1 MTSTAEI
8 RNGICL
14 VTLDGEFD
22 RASVEGIRAEVERC
36 LQQAASVVFEF
47 GDVTFVDGGM
57 LALLREIHDSLGTG
71 GWLGVARP
79 RPWIRRL
86 LEVTGLIG
94 QPGFRILSDIK
105 DAWAVNDRGTDGPSS
120 HAAGDVD
127 PDDGAA
133 HGEGLVP

>member
-22 RASVEGIRAEVERC
+22 RASVEEIRVEVERC
-36 LQQAASVVFEF
+36 LRHASSVVFEF
-47 GDVTFVDGGM
+47 SDVTFVDGGI

-79 RPWIRRL
+79 RPWIRHL
-86 LEVTGLIG
+86 FEVTGLSA
-94 QPGFRILSDIK
+94 QPGFRVLADIK
-105 DAWAVNDRGTDGPSS
+105 DAWAVNDRKTNDPSS
-120 HAAGDVD
+120 HAPGEAC
-127 PDDGAA
+127 PDDSAA
-133 HGEGLVP
+133 GG